1 MKQLLAWTIRTTL
14 RPALSPKIPLKLQR
28 FCSDAASAIVL
39 GPRGYKTKKQTI
51 AQVPTVHIQ
60 PKTTKSGL
68 GILYLHGGGYVVG
81 SSKSHTKLAAQIGH
95 AAQAQV
101 WLPEYR
107 LAPEHS
113 NPAAIEDVVAVYKAL
128 LAQEQNPKKLVF
140 VGDSAGGGL
149 SLSTAIA
156 IRDAGLPLPA
166 ALVLLS
172 PWVDLSL
179 SGSTMKT
186 HAAQDAMLSEDW
198 LAWCAKN
205 YCAQKLVTDPICSPL
220 YADLT
225 GLPSILI
232 HVGTEEVLLDDAK
245 RLAEQAG
252 KYGIP
257 TNFRIYDKV
266 GHVFQFHAGILKES
280 NDSIERIGQFI
291 DKHTQSI

>member
-14 RPALSPKIPLKLQR
+14 RPALSPKTPVKLQR

-39 GPRGYKTKKQTI
+39 GPRGYQTKKQNI

-81 SSKSHTKLAAQIGH
+81 SSKSHMKLAAQIGQ

-101 WLPEYR
+101 WLAEYR
-107 LAPEHS
+107 LAPEHPS
-113 NPAAIEDVVAVYKAL
+113 PAAIEDSIAVYKAL
-128 LAQEQNPKKLVF
+128 LAQGQDPKKLVIA
-140 VGDSAGGGL
+140 GDSAGGGL
-149 SLSTAIA
+149 SLSTVIA
-156 IRDAGLPLPA
+156 LRNAGLPLPA

-179 SGSTMKT
+179 SGNTIKT

-198 LAWCAKN
+198 LVWCAKN
-205 YCAQKLVTDPICSPL
+205 YCGPKSATDPTCSPL

-225 GLPSILI
+225 GLPPVLI

-245 RLAEQAG
+245 RLAEQAE
-252 KYGIP
+252 KCGIP
-257 TNFRIYDKV
+257 TTFKIYDKV

-280 NDSIERIGQFI
+280 DDSIKGIGQFI
-291 DKHTQSI
+291 DKHMQSI

>member
-14 RPALSPKIPLKLQR
+14 RPALSPKTPVKLQR

-39 GPRGYKTKKQTI
+39 GPRGYQTKKQNI

-81 SSKSHTKLAAQIGH
+81 SSKSHMKLAAQIGQ

-101 WLPEYR
+101 WLAEYR
-107 LAPEHS
+107 LAPEHPS
-113 NPAAIEDVVAVYKAL
+113 PAAIEDSIAVYKAL
-128 LAQEQNPKKLVF
+128 LAQGQDPKKLVIA
-140 VGDSAGGGL
+140 GDSAGGGL
-149 SLSTAIA
+149 SLSTVIA
-156 IRDAGLPLPA
+156 LRNAGLPLPA

-179 SGSTMKT
+179 SGSTLKT

-198 LAWCAKN
+198 LVWCAKN
-205 YCAQKLVTDPICSPL
+205 YCGPKSATDPTCSPL

-225 GLPSILI
+225 GLPPVLI

-245 RLAEQAG
+245 RLAEQAE
-252 KYGIP
+252 KCGIP
-257 TNFRIYDKV
+257 TTFKIYDKV

-280 NDSIERIGQFI
+280 NDSIKRIGQFI
-291 DKHTQSI
+291 DKHMQSI

>member
-14 RPALSPKIPLKLQR
+14 RPALSPKTPLKLQR
-28 FCSDAASAIVL
+28 FCSGAASAIVL

-51 AQVPTVHIQ
+51 AQVATVHIQ
-60 PKTTKSGL
+60 PKTTQSGR

-81 SSKSHTKLAAQIGH
+81 GSKSHTKLAAQIGH
-95 AAQAQV
+95 AAQAQI

-107 LAPEHS
+107 LAPEHTS
-113 NPAAIEDVVAVYKAL
+113 PAAIEDAVAVYKAL
-128 LAQEQNPKKLVF
+128 LAQGQDPKKLVF

-179 SGSTMKT
+179 SGSTIKT
-186 HAAQDAMLSEDW
+186 HAAQDAMLSEEW

-205 YCAQKLVTDPICSPL
+205 YCGQKSATDATCSPL

-225 GLPSILI
+225 GLPSVLI

-245 RLAEQAG
+245 RLAGQTE

-257 TNFRIYDKV
+257 TNLRVYDRV
-266 GHVFQFHAGILKES
+266 GHVFQFHAGILNES

>member
-14 RPALSPKIPLKLQR
+14 RPALSPKTPVKLQR

-39 GPRGYKTKKQTI
+39 GPRGYQTKKQNI

-81 SSKSHTKLAAQIGH
+81 SSKSHTKLAAQIGQ

-101 WLPEYR
+101 WLAEYR
-107 LAPEHS
+107 LAPEHPS
-113 NPAAIEDVVAVYKAL
+113 PAAIEDSIAVYKAL
-128 LAQEQNPKKLVF
+128 LAQGQDPKKLVIA
-140 VGDSAGGGL
+140 GDSAGGGL
-149 SLSTAIA
+149 SLSTVIA
-156 IRDAGLPLPA
+156 LRNAGLPLPA

-179 SGSTMKT
+179 SGNTIKT

-198 LAWCAKN
+198 LVWCAKN
-205 YCAQKLVTDPICSPL
+205 YCGQKPATDPTCSPL

-225 GLPSILI
+225 GLPPVLI

-245 RLAEQAG
+245 RLAEQAE
-252 KYGIP
+252 KCGIP
-257 TNFRIYDKV
+257 TTFKIYDKV

-280 NDSIERIGQFI
+280 NDSIKRIGQFI
-291 DKHTQSI
+291 DKHMQSI

>member
-14 RPALSPKIPLKLQR
+14 RPALSPKTPLRLQR

-39 GPRGYKTKKQTI
+39 GPRGYQTKKQI
-51 AQVPTVHIQ
+51 IVQVPIVHIQ
-60 PKTTKSGL
+60 PKTTQSGL

-107 LAPEHS
+107 LAPEHTS
-113 NPAAIEDVVAVYKAL
+113 PAAIEDIIAVYKAL
-128 LAQEQNPKKLVF
+128 LAQGQDPKKLVIA
-140 VGDSAGGGL
+140 GDSAGGGL

-156 IRDAGLPLPA
+156 IRNAGLPLPA

-179 SGSTMKT
+179 SGNSMKT
-186 HAAQDAMLSEDW
+186 HANQDAMLSEDW

-205 YCAQKLVTDPICSPL
+205 YCGQKSATDPTCSPL

-225 GLPSILI
+225 GLPPVLI

-245 RLAEQAG
+245 RLAEQTE
-252 KYGIP
+252 KHSIP
-257 TNFRIYDKV
+257 TNLKVYDRV

-280 NDSIERIGQFI
+280 NDSIQNIGRFI
-291 DKHTQSI
+291 HKYTESL

>member
-14 RPALSPKIPLKLQR
+14 RPALSPKTPVKLQR
-28 FCSDAASAIVL
+28 LCSDAASAIVL

-81 SSKSHTKLAAQIGH
+81 SSKSHTKLAAQIGN

-107 LAPEHS
+107 LAPEHPS
-113 NPAAIEDVVAVYKAL
+113 PAALEDVIAVYKAL
-128 LAQEQNPKKLVF
+128 LAQGQDPKKLMIA
-140 VGDSAGGGL
+140 GDSAGGGL

-156 IRDAGLPLPA
+156 LRDAGLPLPA
-166 ALVLLS
+166 VLVLLS

-186 HAAQDAMLSEDW
+186 HATQDAMLSKDW
-198 LAWCAKN
+198 LAWCANN
-205 YCAQKLVTDPICSPL
+205 YCGQKSLTDPTCSPL

-225 GLPSILI
+225 GLPPILI

-245 RLAEQAG
+245 RLAEQA
-252 KYGIP
+252 KNCDIS
-257 TNFRIYDKV
+257 TNLRVYDKV

-280 NDSIERIGQFI
+280 DDSIKRIGQFI
-291 DKHTQSI
+291 DKHMQSI

>member
-14 RPALSPKIPLKLQR
+14 RPALSPKTPLKLQR

-60 PKTTKSGL
+60 PKTTQSGL

-95 AAQAQV
+95 AAQTQV

-107 LAPEHS
+107 LAPEHT
-113 NPAAIEDVVAVYKAL
+113 NPAAIEDVIAVYKAL
-128 LAQEQNPKKLVF
+128 LAQGQNPNKF
-140 VGDSAGGGL
+140 VIAGDSAGGGL

-156 IRDAGLPLPA
+156 IRDSDLPLPA

-205 YCAQKLVTDPICSPL
+205 YCGQKSVTDPICSPL

-225 GLPSILI
+225 GLPPVLI

-245 RLAEQAG
+245 RLLN
-252 KYGIP
+252 KLKI
-257 TNFRIYDKV
+257 TVFR
-266 GHVFQFHAGILKES
+266 
-280 NDSIERIGQFI
+280 RI
-291 DKHTQSI
+291 

>member
-14 RPALSPKIPLKLQR
+14 RPALSPKTPIKLQR
-28 FCSDAASAIVL
+28 FCSDVASAIVL
-39 GPRGYKTKKQTI
+39 GPHGYKTKKQII

-60 PKTTKSGL
+60 PKTTQSGR
-68 GILYLHGGGYVVG
+68 GIFYLHGGGYVVG

-95 AAQAQV
+95 AAQAQI

-107 LAPEHS
+107 LAPEHTS
-113 NPAAIEDVVAVYKAL
+113 PAAIKDAVAVYKAL
-128 LAQEQNPKKLVF
+128 LAQGQDPKKLVIA
-140 VGDSAGGGL
+140 GDSAGGGL

-156 IRDAGLPLPA
+156 IREAGLPLPA

-179 SGSTMKT
+179 SGSTIKT
-186 HAAQDAMLSEDW
+186 HAAQDAMLSKDW
-198 LAWCAKN
+198 LAWCANN
-205 YCAQKLVTDPICSPL
+205 YCGQKSVTDPTCSPL

-225 GLPSILI
+225 GLPPILI

-245 RLAEQAG
+245 RLAEQAK
-252 KYGIP
+252 KYDIS
-257 TNFRIYDKV
+257 TNLRVYDKV

-280 NDSIERIGQFI
+280 DDSIERIGQFI
-291 DKHTQSI
+291 DKHMQSI

>member
-14 RPALSPKIPLKLQR
+14 RPALSPKTPLKLQR

-39 GPRGYKTKKQTI
+39 GPRGYQTKKQII
-51 AQVPTVHIQ
+51 AQVPTLHIR
-60 PKTTKSGL
+60 PKTIKSGR

-81 SSKSHTKLAAQIGH
+81 SSKSHAKLAAQVGH
-95 AAQAQV
+95 VAQAQV

-107 LAPEHS
+107 LAPEHAS
-113 NPAAIEDVVAVYKAL
+113 PAAIEDVIAVYKAL
-128 LAQEQNPKKLVF
+128 LAQGQAPEKLVIA
-140 VGDSAGGGL
+140 GDSAGGGL

-156 IRDAGLPLPA
+156 IKNAGLPLPA

-186 HAAQDAMLSEDW
+186 HTAQDAMLSEDW
-198 LAWCAKN
+198 LAWCANN
-205 YCAQKLVTDPICSPL
+205 YCGQKSLIDPTCSPL
-220 YADLT
+220 YADLS
-225 GLPSILI
+225 GLPPILI

-245 RLAEQAG
+245 RLAKQTA

-257 TNFRIYDKV
+257 TNFKVYDRV
-266 GHVFQFHAGILKES
+266 GHVFQFHTGILNES

>member
-14 RPALSPKIPLKLQR
+14 RPALSPKTPLKLQR
-28 FCSDAASAIVL
+28 FCSDTASAIVL

-51 AQVPTVHIQ
+51 ARVPTVHIQ
-60 PKTTKSGL
+60 PKTSQSGL

-107 LAPEHS
+107 LAPEHT
-113 NPAAIEDVVAVYKAL
+113 NPAAIEDVIAVYKAL
-128 LAQEQNPKKLVF
+128 LAQGQDPKKLVIA
-140 VGDSAGGGL
+140 GDSAGGGL
-149 SLSTAIA
+149 SLSTVIA
-156 IRDAGLPLPA
+156 LRDAGLPLPA

-186 HAAQDAMLSEDW
+186 HATQDAMLSEDW

-205 YCAQKLVTDPICSPL
+205 YCGQKSANDPTCSPL

-225 GLPSILI
+225 GLPSVLI

-245 RLAEQAG
+245 RLAEQTE

-257 TNFRIYDKV
+257 TNLRVYDRV
-266 GHVFQFHAGILKES
+266 GHVFQFHAGILNES

>member
-14 RPALSPKIPLKLQR
+14 RPALSPKTPLKLQR
-28 FCSDAASAIVL
+28 LCSDAASAIVL
-39 GPRGYKTKKQTI
+39 GPRGYKTKNQTI

-60 PKTTKSGL
+60 PKTTKSGF

-95 AAQAQV
+95 AAQARV

-107 LAPEHS
+107 LAPEHPS
-113 NPAAIEDVVAVYKAL
+113 PAALEDIIAVYKAL
-128 LAQEQNPKKLVF
+128 LAQGQNPKKLMIA
-140 VGDSAGGGL
+140 GDSAGGGL

-156 IRDAGLPLPA
+156 LRDAGLPLPA

-179 SGSTMKT
+179 SGSTIKT
-186 HAAQDAMLSEDW
+186 HATQDAMLSKNW
-198 LAWCAKN
+198 LAWCANN
-205 YCAQKLVTDPICSPL
+205 YCGQKSVTDPTCSPL

-225 GLPSILI
+225 GLPPILI

-245 RLAEQAG
+245 RLAEQAK
-252 KYGIP
+252 KYDIS
-257 TNFRIYDKV
+257 TNLRVYDKV

-280 NDSIERIGQFI
+280 DDSIERIRQFI
-291 DKHTQSI
+291 DKHMQSI

>member
-28 FCSDAASAIVL
+28 FCSDAASAIVR
-39 GPRGYKTKKQTI
+39 GPRGYKTQKQNI
-51 AQVPTVHIQ
+51 AQVPTLHIL
-60 PKTTKSGL
+60 PKSTKNGL

-81 SSKSHTKLAAQIGH
+81 SSKSHSKLAAQIGH
-95 AAQAQV
+95 VAQAQV

-107 LAPEHS
+107 LAPEHAS
-113 NPAAIEDVVAVYKAL
+113 PAAIEDVIAVYKAL
-128 LAQEQNPKKLVF
+128 LAQGQNPKKLVIA
-140 VGDSAGGGL
+140 GDSAGGGL

-179 SGSTMKT
+179 SGKTMKT
-186 HAAQDAMLSEDW
+186 HATQDAMLSEDW
-198 LAWCAKN
+198 LSWCAKN
-205 YCAQKLVTDPICSPL
+205 YCGQKLATDPSCSPL

-225 GLPSILI
+225 DLPPVLI

-245 RLAEQAG
+245 RLAEQTG

-257 TNFRIYDKV
+257 MSFKVYDQV

-280 NDSIERIGQFI
+280 DDSIEHIGQFI
-291 DKHTQSI
+291 HKYAQSI

>member
-14 RPALSPKIPLKLQR
+14 RPALSPKTPIKLQR

-39 GPRGYKTKKQTI
+39 GPHGYKTKKQII

-60 PKTTKSGL
+60 PKTTQSGR

-107 LAPEHS
+107 LAPEHPS
-113 NPAAIEDVVAVYKAL
+113 PAALEDIIAVYKAL
-128 LAQEQNPKKLVF
+128 LAQGQNPKKLMIA
-140 VGDSAGGGL
+140 GDSAGGGL

-156 IRDAGLPLPA
+156 LRDAGLPLPA

-179 SGSTMKT
+179 SGSTIKT
-186 HAAQDAMLSEDW
+186 HATQDAMLSKNW
-198 LAWCAKN
+198 LAWCANN
-205 YCAQKLVTDPICSPL
+205 YCGQKSVTDPTCSPL

-225 GLPSILI
+225 GLPPILI

-245 RLAEQAG
+245 RLAEQAK
-252 KYGIP
+252 KYDIS
-257 TNFRIYDKV
+257 TNLRVYDKV

-280 NDSIERIGQFI
+280 DDSIERIRQFI
-291 DKHTQSI
+291 DKHMQSI

>member
-14 RPALSPKIPLKLQR
+14 RPALSPKTPLKLQR

-60 PKTTKSGL
+60 PKMTKSGL

-81 SSKSHTKLAAQIGH
+81 SSKSHNKLAAQIGH

-107 LAPEHS
+107 LAPEHPS
-113 NPAAIEDVVAVYKAL
+113 PAAIEDAIAVYKAL
-128 LAQEQNPKKLVF
+128 LAQGQDPKKLVF

-179 SGSTMKT
+179 SGNSMKT
-186 HAAQDAMLSEDW
+186 RTAQDAMLSENW

-205 YCAQKLVTDPICSPL
+205 YCGQKSVTDSTCSPL

-225 GLPSILI
+225 GLPPVLI
-232 HVGTEEVLLDDAK
+232 HVGSEEVLLDDAK
-245 RLAEQAG
+245 RLAEQAE

-257 TNFRIYDKV
+257 TNFRIYDQV

>member
-14 RPALSPKIPLKLQR
+14 RPALSPKTPLKLQR

-51 AQVPTVHIQ
+51 ARVPTVHIQ
-60 PKTTKSGL
+60 PQTTQSGL

-81 SSKSHTKLAAQIGH
+81 SSKSHTKLAVQIGH

-107 LAPEHS
+107 LAPEHTS
-113 NPAAIEDVVAVYKAL
+113 PAAIEDVIAVYKAL
-128 LAQEQNPKKLVF
+128 LAQGQDPKKLVIA
-140 VGDSAGGGL
+140 GDSAGGGL

-156 IRDAGLPLPA
+156 IRNAELPLPA

-186 HAAQDAMLSEDW
+186 HAAQDAMLSENW

-205 YCAQKLVTDPICSPL
+205 YCGQKSATDPTCSPL

-225 GLPSILI
+225 GLPPVLI

-245 RLAEQAG
+245 RLAEQTE

-257 TNFRIYDKV
+257 TNLKVYDRV

-280 NDSIERIGQFI
+280 NDSIQNIGRFI
-291 DKHTQSI
+291 HKYTESL

>member
-14 RPALSPKIPLKLQR
+14 RPALSPKTPLKLQR

-51 AQVPTVHIQ
+51 AQVPTVHVQ
-60 PKTTKSGL
+60 PKTTQSGL

-81 SSKSHTKLAAQIGH
+81 SSKSHAKLAAQIGH

-107 LAPEHS
+107 LAPEHT

-128 LAQEQNPKKLVF
+128 LAQGQDPKKLVIA
-140 VGDSAGGGL
+140 GDSAGGGL
-149 SLSTAIA
+149 SLSTVIA
-156 IRDAGLPLPA
+156 LRDAGLPLPA

-179 SGSTMKT
+179 SGNTMKT

-205 YCAQKLVTDPICSPL
+205 YCGQKSLTDPICSPL

-225 GLPSILI
+225 GLPPILI

-245 RLAEQAG
+245 RLAKQTE

-257 TNFRIYDKV
+257 TNLKVYDRV
-266 GHVFQFHAGILKES
+266 GHVFQFHAGILNES

>member
-14 RPALSPKIPLKLQR
+14 RPALSPKTPLKLQR
-28 FCSDAASAIVL
+28 FCSDAASAIVR
-39 GPRGYKTKKQTI
+39 GPRGYKTQKQSI
-51 AQVPTVHIQ
+51 AQVPTLHIL
-60 PKTTKSGL
+60 PKSTKNGL

-81 SSKSHTKLAAQIGH
+81 SSKSHSKLAAQIGH
-95 AAQAQV
+95 VAQAQV

-107 LAPEHS
+107 LAPEHA
-113 NPAAIEDVVAVYKAL
+113 NPAAIEDVIAVYKAL
-128 LAQEQNPKKLVF
+128 LAQGQNPKNLVIA
-140 VGDSAGGGL
+140 GDSAGGGL

-156 IRDAGLPLPA
+156 IRDSGLPLPA

-179 SGSTMKT
+179 SGKTMKT
-186 HAAQDAMLSEDW
+186 HATQDAMLSEDW
-198 LAWCAKN
+198 LSWCAKN
-205 YCAQKLVTDPICSPL
+205 YCGQKPATDPSCSPL

-225 GLPSILI
+225 DLPPVLI

-245 RLAEQAG
+245 RLAEQTG

-257 TNFRIYDKV
+257 MSFKVYDQV

-280 NDSIERIGQFI
+280 DDSIEHIGQFI
-291 DKHTQSI
+291 HKYAQSI

>member
-14 RPALSPKIPLKLQR
+14 RPTLSPKTPLKLQR

-51 AQVPTVHIQ
+51 AQVTTVHIQ
-60 PKTTKSGL
+60 PKTTQSGR

-95 AAQAQV
+95 VAQAQV

-107 LAPEHS
+107 LAPEHPS
-113 NPAAIEDVVAVYKAL
+113 PAAIEDVVTIYKAL
-128 LAQEQNPKKLVF
+128 LAQGQNPKKLVIA
-140 VGDSAGGGL
+140 GDSAGGGL

-179 SGSTMKT
+179 SGSTIKT
-186 HAAQDAMLSEDW
+186 HAAQDAMLSEEW

-205 YCAQKLVTDPICSPL
+205 YCGQKSATDATCSPL

-225 GLPSILI
+225 GLPSVLI

-245 RLAEQAG
+245 RLAGQTE

-257 TNFRIYDKV
+257 TNLRVYDRV
-266 GHVFQFHAGILKES
+266 GHVFQFHASILNES

>member
-1 MKQLLAWTIRTTL
+1 MQPVLLCLGHVLIKQ
-14 RPALSPKIPLKLQR
+14 
-28 FCSDAASAIVL
+28 
-39 GPRGYKTKKQTI
+39 KKQII

-113 NPAAIEDVVAVYKAL
+113 SPAAIEDVIAVYKAL
-128 LAQEQNPKKLVF
+128 LAQGQDPKKLVF

-179 SGSTMKT
+179 SGNSMKT

-205 YCAQKLVTDPICSPL
+205 YCAQKSVTDPACSPL
-220 YADLT
+220 YAVLT
-225 GLPSILI
+225 GLPPILI

-257 TNFRIYDKV
+257 TNFRIYDQV

-291 DKHTQSI
+291 DKYTQSI

>member
-14 RPALSPKIPLKLQR
+14 RPALSPRTPLKLQR

-39 GPRGYKTKKQTI
+39 GPRGYRTKKQTI
-51 AQVPTVHIQ
+51 AQVPIVHIQ
-60 PKTTKSGL
+60 PKMTQSEL

-107 LAPEHS
+107 LAPEHTS
-113 NPAAIEDVVAVYKAL
+113 PAAIKDVIAVYKVL
-128 LAQEQNPKKLVF
+128 LAQGQDPKTLVIA
-140 VGDSAGGGL
+140 GDSAGGGL

-172 PWVDLSL
+172 PWVDLGL
-179 SGSTMKT
+179 SGSAMKT
-186 HAAQDAMLSEDW
+186 HAAQDAMLSPEW

-205 YCAQKLVTDPICSPL
+205 YCGQKSATDPTCSPL

-225 GLPSILI
+225 GLPPVLI

-245 RLAEQAG
+245 RLAEKTE

-257 TNFRIYDKV
+257 TNLRIYDRV
-266 GHVFQFHAGILKES
+266 GHVFQFHAGILNES
-280 NDSIERIGQFI
+280 DDSIERIGQFI
-291 DKHTQSI
+291 NKHTQSI

>member
-14 RPALSPKIPLKLQR
+14 RPALSPKTPVKLQR

-39 GPRGYKTKKQTI
+39 GPRGYQTKKQNI

-81 SSKSHTKLAAQIGH
+81 SSKSHMKLAAQIGQ

-101 WLPEYR
+101 WLAEYR
-107 LAPEHS
+107 LDPEHPS
-113 NPAAIEDVVAVYKAL
+113 PAAIEDSIAVYKAL
-128 LAQEQNPKKLVF
+128 LAQGQDPKKLVIA
-140 VGDSAGGGL
+140 GDSAGGGL
-149 SLSTAIA
+149 SLSTVIA
-156 IRDAGLPLPA
+156 LRNAGLPLPA

-179 SGSTMKT
+179 SGNTIKT

-198 LAWCAKN
+198 LVWCAKN
-205 YCAQKLVTDPICSPL
+205 YCGPKSATDPTCSPL

-225 GLPSILI
+225 GLPPVLI

-245 RLAEQAG
+245 RLAEQAE
-252 KYGIP
+252 KCGIP
-257 TNFRIYDKV
+257 TTFKIYDKV

-280 NDSIERIGQFI
+280 DDSIKGIGQFI
-291 DKHTQSI
+291 DKHMQSI

>member
-14 RPALSPKIPLKLQR
+14 RPALSPKTPLKLQR
-28 FCSDAASAIVL
+28 FCSNAASAIVL
-39 GPRGYKTKKQTI
+39 GPRGYKTKKQII
-51 AQVPTVHIQ
+51 AQVPTLHIL
-60 PKTTKSGL
+60 PRSIKSGL

-81 SSKSHTKLAAQIGH
+81 SSKSHAKLAAQIGH

-107 LAPEHS
+107 LAPEHPS
-113 NPAAIEDVVAVYKAL
+113 PAAIEDVIAVYKAL
-128 LAQEQNPKKLVF
+128 LAQGQDPKKLVIA
-140 VGDSAGGGL
+140 GDSAGGGL
-149 SLSTAIA
+149 SLSAAIA
-156 IRDAGLPLPA
+156 IRNAGLPLPT

-179 SGSTMKT
+179 SGSTIKT

-205 YCAQKLVTDPICSPL
+205 YCGQKSATDATCSPL

-225 GLPSILI
+225 GLPSVLI

-245 RLAEQAG
+245 RLAGQTE

-257 TNFRIYDKV
+257 TNLRVYDRV
-266 GHVFQFHAGILKES
+266 GHVFQFHAGILNES

>member
-14 RPALSPKIPLKLQR
+14 RPALSPKMPLKLQR

-51 AQVPTVHIQ
+51 DQVPTVHIQ
-60 PKTTKSGL
+60 PKITQSEL

-95 AAQAQV
+95 TAQAQV

-107 LAPEHS
+107 LAPEHAS
-113 NPAAIEDVVAVYKAL
+113 PAAIEDVIAVYKAL
-128 LAQEQNPKKLVF
+128 LAQGQDPNKLVIA
-140 VGDSAGGGL
+140 GDSAGGGL

-156 IRDAGLPLPA
+156 IRNAGLPLPA

-186 HAAQDAMLSEDW
+186 HTAQDAMLSEDW
-198 LAWCAKN
+198 LTWCAKN
-205 YCAQKLVTDPICSPL
+205 YCGQKPTIDPSCSPL
-220 YADLT
+220 YANLT
-225 GLPSILI
+225 GLPPVLI

-245 RLAEQAG
+245 RLAEQTE

-257 TNFRIYDKV
+257 TNLKVYDQV

-280 NDSIERIGQFI
+280 DDSIERIGQFI

>member
-14 RPALSPKIPLKLQR
+14 RPALSPKTPVKLQR

-39 GPRGYKTKKQTI
+39 GPHGYQTKKQNI

-81 SSKSHTKLAAQIGH
+81 SSKSHTKLAAQIGQ

-101 WLPEYR
+101 WLAEYR
-107 LAPEHS
+107 LAPEHPS
-113 NPAAIEDVVAVYKAL
+113 PAAIEDSIAVYKAL
-128 LAQEQNPKKLVF
+128 LAQGQDPKKLVIA
-140 VGDSAGGGL
+140 GDSAGGGL
-149 SLSTAIA
+149 SLSTVIA
-156 IRDAGLPLPA
+156 LRNAGLPLPA

-179 SGSTMKT
+179 SGNTIKT

-198 LAWCAKN
+198 LVWCAKN
-205 YCAQKLVTDPICSPL
+205 YCDPKSATDPTCSPL

-225 GLPSILI
+225 GLPPVLI

-245 RLAEQAG
+245 RLAEQAE
-252 KYGIP
+252 KCGIP
-257 TNFRIYDKV
+257 TTFKIYDKV

-280 NDSIERIGQFI
+280 NDSIKRIGQFI
-291 DKHTQSI
+291 DKHMQSI

>member
-14 RPALSPKIPLKLQR
+14 RPALSPKTPLKLQR

-60 PKTTKSGL
+60 PKTTQSGL

-95 AAQAQV
+95 AAQTQV

-107 LAPEHS
+107 LAPEHT
-113 NPAAIEDVVAVYKAL
+113 NPAAIEDVIAVYKAL
-128 LAQEQNPKKLVF
+128 LAQGQNPNKF
-140 VGDSAGGGL
+140 VIAGDSAGGGL

-156 IRDAGLPLPA
+156 IRDSDLPLPA

-205 YCAQKLVTDPICSPL
+205 YCGQKSVTDPICSPL

-225 GLPSILI
+225 GLPPVLI

-245 RLAEQAG
+245 RLAKQTEN
-252 KYGIP
+252 YGIP
-257 TNFRIYDKV
+257 TNLKVYDRV
-266 GHVFQFHAGILKES
+266 GHVFQFHAGILNES

>member
-14 RPALSPKIPLKLQR
+14 RPALSPKTPLKLQR

-60 PKTTKSGL
+60 PKTTQSGL
-68 GILYLHGGGYVVG
+68 SILYLHGGGYVVG

-95 AAQAQV
+95 ATQAQV

-107 LAPEHS
+107 LAPEHT
-113 NPAAIEDVVAVYKAL
+113 NPAAIEDVITVYKAL
-128 LAQEQNPKKLVF
+128 LAQGQDPTKLVIA
-140 VGDSAGGGL
+140 GDSAGGGL
-149 SLSTAIA
+149 SLSAAIA
-156 IRDAGLPLPA
+156 IRNAGLPLPA

-205 YCAQKLVTDPICSPL
+205 YCGQKLVTDPICSPL

-225 GLPSILI
+225 GLPPVLI

-245 RLAEQAG
+245 RLAEQTE

-257 TNFRIYDKV
+257 TNLKVYDRV
-266 GHVFQFHAGILKES
+266 GHVFQFHAGILNES

>member
-14 RPALSPKIPLKLQR
+14 RPALSPKTPVKLQR

-39 GPRGYKTKKQTI
+39 GPRGYQTKKQNI

-81 SSKSHTKLAAQIGH
+81 SSKSHMKLAAQIGQ

-101 WLPEYR
+101 WLAEYR
-107 LAPEHS
+107 LAPEHPS
-113 NPAAIEDVVAVYKAL
+113 PAAIEDSIAVYKAL
-128 LAQEQNPKKLVF
+128 LAQGQDPKKLVIA
-140 VGDSAGGGL
+140 GDSAGGGL
-149 SLSTAIA
+149 SLSTVIA
-156 IRDAGLPLPA
+156 LRNAGLPLPA

-179 SGSTMKT
+179 SGNTIKT
-186 HAAQDAMLSEDW
+186 HADQDAMLSEDW
-198 LAWCAKN
+198 LVWCAKN
-205 YCAQKLVTDPICSPL
+205 YCGPKSATDPTCSPL

-225 GLPSILI
+225 GLPPVLI

-245 RLAEQAG
+245 RLAEQAE
-252 KYGIP
+252 KCGIP
-257 TNFRIYDKV
+257 TTFKIYDKV

-280 NDSIERIGQFI
+280 DDSIKRIGQFI
-291 DKHTQSI
+291 DKHMQSI